1 MRSNFVFTEFRE
13 CHNLT
18 DDQVFCMFCRCMC
31 TSHTNQMFFRQKL
44 ILGTQTAVGAECTGV
59 CCTFQWGEQS
69 RLNTKQNMFKQKL
82 SPRCFFITKLCT
94 ICLCRHRVV
103 SLVDIFFFVPFS
115 LELKPAE
122 REDSVFF
129 SCHAINSYG
138 EGRGLIQLTV
148 QGKRPCAKACTVPSS
163 L

>member
-1 MRSNFVFTEFRE
+1 MFTEFRE

-31 TSHTNQMFFRQKL
+31 NLHTNQMFYRQKRT
-44 ILGTQTAVGAECTGV
+44 LGTHLQWVASLQVFCY
-59 CCTFQWGEQS
+59 TFQWGEQS
-69 RLNTKQNMFKQKL
+69 RLNTKQNMVKQKL
-82 SPRCFFITKLCT
+82 SQRRFFVTKLCT
-94 ICLCRHRVV
+94 ICLCRNRVV

-115 LELKPAE
+115 LKLKPAE

-148 QGKRPCAKACTVPSS
+148 QGKYPCAKACTVPSS